1 MIVLI
6 LRSHFLERQGWAFLV
21 EMKGS
26 TAIGGNSLPALSV
39 CVSSV
44 LVPGQLWTC
53 ALQLQ
58 PGISGLKQAGG
69 LTCFQGCAQPG

>member
-1 MIVLI
+1 MIVRI
-6 LRSHFLERQGWAFLV
+6 LHSHFLERQRWAFLV
-21 EMKGS
+21 EVKGS

-53 ALQLQ
+53 APQLQLGNLR
-58 PGISGLKQAGG
+58 P
-69 LTCFQGCAQPG
+69 